1 MNRHKIRHSAAFL
14 LILLLDQG
22 TKLAIVATLPLYR
35 SVSVIPGFFNLVH
48 VRNRGMAFGL
58 MNRPDGGLF
67 FIFLVAASIAAIA
80 VLGYW
85 YLIRGESL
93 KFSVSIGISLMIGGA
108 VGNLIDRIRLGEVV
122 DFIDLYLGPYHWP
135 AFNIADMAVSGGA
148 FLVALGVL
156 GTGKSRSE

>member
-1 MNRHKIRHSAAFL
+1 MNRRRLKHSAAFL
-14 LILLLDQG
+14 LTLLLDQG
-22 TKLAIVATLPLYR
+22 TKLAVVALLPIYG

-58 MNRPDGGLF
+58 MNRPDSGF
-67 FIFLVAASIAAIA
+67 FFVFLVTASIAAIA

-85 YLIRGESL
+85 YLCRGESL
-93 KFSVSIGISLMIGGA
+93 KFSVTIGISLMMAGA
-108 VGNLIDRIRLGEVV
+108 VGNLIDRIRLGEVI

-156 GTGKSRSE
+156 GTGKSSSG